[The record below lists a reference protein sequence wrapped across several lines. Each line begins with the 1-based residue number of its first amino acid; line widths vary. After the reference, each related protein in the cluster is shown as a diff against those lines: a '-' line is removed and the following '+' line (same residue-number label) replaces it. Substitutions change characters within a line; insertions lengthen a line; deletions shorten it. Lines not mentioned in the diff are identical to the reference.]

1 MDKMLMVMQECMKEL
16 GISYPTLLKLVNTDG
31 FPAFRIGDKWVISR
45 AGLEEWVATNAKD
58 KSTIDIDA

>member
-16 GISYPTLLKLVNTDG
+16 GVSYPTLLKLVNTDG
-31 FPAFRIGDKWVISR
+31 FPAFRIGNKWFIPR
-45 AGLEEWVATNAKD
+45 AGLEEWIATNAKD